1 MSGTITK
8 GLIQRQ
14 DLDNYDGTLATSR
27 TDATGGTL
35 SGLKP
40 GDTVDVLSVFGGGAT
55 ANQTRA
61 TIATATAGLTGSNIA
76 LAFAPGTWTI
86 DDDLT
91 IASNFTVVV
100 PAGCVFSV
108 SAGKT
113 LTIAGI
119 LDRHHD
125 TYTGGSGTVTVS
137 GTDLMAAS
145 ENTRDY
151 AVDTGA
157 ADTYTIAVTPAVT
170 SYSAGRQFRFK
181 AANTNTGAST
191 LDVDSVGAKAIV
203 QADGST
209 ALSAGDIT
217 AGQIVTVSYEG
228 VDDEFHMVP
237 TSQSVADPA
246 RLGVANVFT
255 KTQTWKHGADVA
267 SATALAVDIDGNWFD
282 VTGTTTITSIKTK
295 GVGTLIAL
303 QFDGILKLT
312 HNASSLILP
321 YAADIYT
328 AAGDI
333 VVLEEYASGSWR
345 ALSYTTLTGKGSDVA
360 SASDLDVQLAGV
372 SFDITGTTQID
383 TIKTKGIGTFI
394 TLQFDDVLILAHD
407 ATNLDLGDGNIT
419 TAAGDVA
426 VFWEYASADWRLVS
440 YKRATNKPVTSS
452 ITLGTEKASTSGTA
466 ITFTEPPTGTKRIKI
481 MGVGVSTSG
490 TSPFVVRLGDASS
503 IEATGYTGSHFG
515 SGGTA
520 LSDTSGFELLPA
532 NVAAAVYDFKVVLD
546 LEDSSDFTWVADTH
560 IARASGSADA
570 RTGTGA
576 KALTGELTR
585 VSVTTVGGSDT
596 FDAGVINIS
605 YE

>member
-1 MSGTITK
+1 
-8 GLIQRQ
+8 
-14 DLDNYDGTLATSR
+14 
-27 TDATGGTL
+27 
-35 SGLKP
+35 
-40 GDTVDVLSVFGGGAT
+40 
-55 ANQTRA
+55 
-61 TIATATAGLTGSNIA
+61 
-76 LAFAPGTWTI
+76 
-86 DDDLT
+86 
-91 IASNFTVVV
+91 
-100 PAGCVFSV
+100 
-108 SAGKT
+108 
-113 LTIAGI
+113 
-119 LDRHHD
+119 
-125 TYTGGSGTVTVS
+125 
-137 GTDLMAAS
+137 
-145 ENTRDY
+145 
-151 AVDTGA
+151 
-157 ADTYTIAVTPAVT
+157 
-170 SYSAGRQFRFK
+170 
-181 AANTNTGAST
+181 
-191 LDVDSVGAKAIV
+191 
-203 QADGST
+203 
-209 ALSAGDIT
+209 
-217 AGQIVTVSYEG
+217 
-228 VDDEFHMVP
+228 
-237 TSQSVADPA
+237 VADPA